1 MKKKQKSINDM
12 LKNVKNEI
20 AEIKIS
26 YKQKN
31 INYEI

>member
-20 AEIKIS
+20 AEIKIN